1 MLAAL
6 HRHAQLTVV
15 LSLRVGNGTL
25 SGEIV
30 LPLDVGLVH
39 QGTFKRRAKLHFV
52 RSSLKPQRNWI
63 RSPERV
69 LLHRDL
75 LLPLVR
81 QLLDPHLLR
90 FELIQRRGVQVLL
103 VLGSLL
109 EPEGVGRLV
118 ALLAFVLVLVVLVP
132 SWMMEEGFGVLG
144 VATVAING
152 GAVLLC
158 RVHGNKTIKINM
170 VRFKSIYCVNYSVLQ

>member
-39 QGTFKRRAKLHFV
+39 QGTFKWRARLHFV
-52 RSSLKPQRNWI
+52 CSSLKPQRDWI
-63 RSPERV
+63 SPSKRV

-81 QLLDPHLLR
+81 QLLDPHLLG
-90 FELIQRRGVQVLL
+90 FELIQRRRVQILL
-103 VLGSLL
+103 ILWSLL
-109 EPEGVGRLV
+109 EPEGVDRLI
-118 ALLAFVLVLVVLVP
+118 ALLALVLVLVVLVP
-132 SWMMEEGFGVLG
+132 GGMMEEGFGVLG

-170 VRFKSIYCVNYSVLQ
+170 ASCIYLSI